1 MKIPK
6 TISIIILF
14 LALAYLLFPRYEV
27 GNWGSNNVPYRF
39 DRWTG
44 TVETSRRVQS
54 NNPYDGGRTLYYQWK
69 KIRD

>member
-27 GNWGSNNVPYRF
+27 GNWGSHNVPYRF

-44 TVETSRRVQS
+44 KVETMGSKEA
-54 NNPYDGGRTLYYQWK
+54 GYYQWR
-69 KIRD
+69 KIRN